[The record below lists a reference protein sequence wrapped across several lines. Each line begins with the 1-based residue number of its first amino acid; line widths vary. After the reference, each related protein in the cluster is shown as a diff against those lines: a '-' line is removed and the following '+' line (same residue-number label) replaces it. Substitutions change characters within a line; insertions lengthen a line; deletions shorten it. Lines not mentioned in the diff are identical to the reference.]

1 MSYQCSNH
9 TRRTGLTL
17 LLELVLVFLA
27 VGCGIFPENVS
38 VSDQRVQSLLKAAAD
53 FDRASYGFSPLP
65 TSGHVS
71 LEPKPRS
78 GYDAMLH
85 LGGNTSRT
93 IAFRKNT
100 SGYFWIGEQEMFE
113 GPKMYKS
120 VDGTFH
126 EEVTLTFEKEHVSG
140 VPLNKLNVSYM
151 GEDSRLEG
159 RVDLSLRDVRPI
171 LKEWGY

>member
-1 MSYQCSNH
+1 MSGQSSNH
-9 TRRTGLTL
+9 TRLTGLTL
-17 LLELVLVFLA
+17 LLKLVLAFLT

-38 VSDQRVQSLLKAAAD
+38 VSDQRVQSLLKVAAD
-53 FDRASYGFSPLP
+53 FDRTSYGFSPLP
-65 TSGHVS
+65 TSGRVS
-71 LEPKPRS
+71 LESKPRA

-85 LGGNTSRT
+85 LGGKTSRT

-100 SGYFWIGEQEMFE
+100 TGYSWIGEQEMFE

-126 EEVTLTFEKEHVSG
+126 EEVTLTFEKEHLSG

-151 GEDSRLEG
+151 GEDSRLAG
-159 RVDLSLRDVRPI
+159 RVDLSLRDVKPI

>member
-1 MSYQCSNH
+1 MSNPSSIYMPL
-9 TRRTGLTL
+9 TGRL
-17 LLELVLVFLA
+17 LLLLLVVAFLVG
-27 VGCGIFPENVS
+27 GCGVFPENVS
-38 VSDQRVQSLLKAAAD
+38 VDDPRVQSLLKAAAA

-65 TSGHVS
+65 TSGRVS
-71 LEPKPRS
+71 LESGPRA

-85 LGGNTSRT
+85 LGGKTNRT
-93 IAFRKNT
+93 IAFGKNIA
-100 SGYFWIGEQEMFE
+100 GHFWIGEQEIFE

-126 EEVTLTFEKEHVSG
+126 EEVTLTFEREHVSG

-151 GEDSRLEG
+151 GEDPRLKA
-159 RVDLSLRDVRPI
+159 RDNLLLSDVKPI